1 MRMVRNKPRTT
12 REDLINKLN
21 AAGTIVSKK
30 TIGNTTL
37 WRTEILQCPQGPPA
51 QTSTHVQVRLRFAND
66 SEENWVKVL
75 WSDETEIQLFGI
87 HSTRRVWRRRN
98 VAYDPK
104 NTIPTI
110 KQVGGNIMFWGCF
123 STKGTVQLHCI
134 KETMDG
140 AMYRQGQSIEASQ
153 GVENTTT
160 RNVWPLW
167 LPTRVM
173 PPSTKS
179 CFGKGSNTYLT
190 H

>member
-1 MRMVRNKPRTT
+1 M
-12 REDLINKLN
+12 
-21 AAGTIVSKK
+21 
-30 TIGNTTL
+30 
-37 WRTEILQCPQGPPA
+37 
-51 QTSTHVQVRLRFAND
+51 
-66 SEENWVKVL
+66 L
-75 WSDETEIQLFGI
+75 WSDEIEIQLFGI

-98 VAYDPK
+98 AAYDPK

-160 RNVWPLW
+160 RNVWRFDCQQGFCHQVLSHVLERGQILIW
-167 LPTRVM
+167 LIKM
-173 PPSTKS
+173 QIN
-179 CFGKGSNTYLT
+179 F
-190 H
+190 